1 MAGDNGFY
9 QQKNQRKQLRGWG
22 FTFLGETSKTL
33 QEEENLAAIS
43 HQSIA
48 SESVSQASFPLTM
61 ANVGDRVVIVEI
73 KGTGDTSH
81 FLALGL
87 TPGTELTIVSRIS
100 GGSTIVTFQGNRIGL
115 GAKMAHEI
123 LVTDANYSVSRSSQA
138 KSMDRER
145 ETNTYL
151 SNLPIGCRG
160 RVVGY
165 EQVTGGYKGRL
176 LAMGLTPGTEF
187 TVVHHAPLDGII
199 EIEVRG
205 LLLYLRK
212 HEADVLCIEEVC

>member
-22 FTFLGETSKTL
+22 FTFVGETSKTL
-33 QEEENLAAIS
+33 PEEANLAAIS
-43 HQSIA
+43 HQSIP

-61 ANVGDRVVIVEI
+61 ANIGDRVVIVEI

-87 TPGTELTIVSRIS
+87 TLGTELTIVSRIP
-100 GGSTIVTFQGNRIGL
+100 GGSAIVTFHGNRVGL

-123 LVTDANYSVSRSSQA
+123 LVIEANHYVVTSSQA
-138 KSMDRER
+138 KSMDR

-151 SNLPIGCRG
+151 SNLPLGSRG

-187 TVVHHAPLDGII
+187 TVVHHAPLDDII

-205 LLLYLRK
+205 LPLCLRK
-212 HEADVLCIEEVC
+212 HEADVLCIEEVNPE